1 MTAEITPSVPSHTW
15 RQSAAAAGRVV
26 IARLRFILL
35 LGAIVLLVAIWPTL
49 RNYYDRLTLPTP
61 ANAAISSDTEYWCP
75 MCPGVV
81 SEWPTKCPVCHMSLI
96 RRLKG
101 EMTPLPDGVVARVQL
116 SPYRVQLA
124 GVRTSQVDYLP
135 LTDEIV
141 LAGLI
146 EPDSRN
152 GTTGSRWILKADIVD
167 RHAGWL
173 QIGQV
178 VELRCDG
185 AAGGRF
191 TAQIVEIGQRGKSNA
206 RFLPVQLEVD
216 DPRRELRSGMYLA
229 GVVRLPLAQQPA
241 HRQLWQ
247 EAWRD
252 RSVMD
257 FEGVA
262 SLLRSAIDQAA
273 LAQGF
278 ILTLPESA
286 VIDTGKHQVVFVDRG
301 NGMFDAVPVR
311 LGPRC
316 GANYPLLAGLGPG
329 DHVVTAGALLLDAET
344 RLNPSAAA
352 AYFGAGSRFNSVS
365 SSNLSAEELQLTE
378 RQKICPVTDEPL
390 GSMGA
395 PVRVVVDGRVVFVC
409 CEGCTPALK
418 KEPKKYLQ
426 KLPKP

>member
-1 MTAEITPSVPSHTW
+1 MTAETTPSVPSHTW

-146 EPDSRN
+146 EPDSPN
-152 GTTGSRWILKADIVD
+152 GTTGARWILKADIVD

-185 AAGGRF
+185 ATSGRF
-191 TAQIVEIGQRGKSNA
+191 TAQIVEIGQRGKTNA
-206 RFLPVQLEVD
+206 RFLPVQMEVD
-216 DPRRELRSGMYLA
+216 DPRRELRNGMYAA

-241 HRQLWQ
+241 QRRLMQ

-316 GANYPLLAGLGPG
+316 GANYSLLAGLEPG

-352 AYFGAGSRFNSVS
+352 AYFGAGNRFS
-365 SSNLSAEELQLTE
+365 SAPASSLSAEELQLIE
-378 RQKICPVTDEPL
+378 RQKICPVTEEPL

-395 PVRVVVDGRVVFVC
+395 PARVVVDGRVVFVC
-409 CEGCTPALK
+409 CEGCTQALK